1 MGIRHH
7 AEKLFQRLEPV
18 GGEDVRQ
25 VMDAAL
31 ALDIKEF
38 DLFLLAWRHWNT
50 SAPDE
55 RQLERAFGQYMLHQR
70 VPSWV
75 RQFARDVLRLK
86 GNGTLNPSKFGVS
99 LVRKPPAAPP
109 PHARLTVA
117 GVAALACLFVAL
129 LISTGSAGAPAGR
142 IGCAAPG
149 QAAGGMR
156 YTEIVAQMFTGKT
169 DPYECARRRGRKN
182 VNGRGF

>member
-1 MGIRHH
+1 MGIKRH

-25 VMDAAL
+25 VMDAARV
-31 ALDIKEF
+31 LDIKEF
-38 DLFLLAWRHWNT
+38 DLFQLAWRHWNT
-50 SAPDE
+50 SAPGE
-55 RQLERAFGQYMLHQR
+55 KMLERAFGQYMLYHR
-70 VPSWV
+70 VPPWV
-75 RQFARDVLRLK
+75 RQFARDVLRLE

-117 GVAALACLFVAL
+117 GVAALACLFVVL
-129 LISTGSAGAPAGR
+129 LIATPNADNSTGR
-142 IGCAAPG
+142 FGCTAPG

-156 YTEIVAQMFTGKT
+156 YTEIVAQLFTGKA
-169 DPYECARRRGRKN
+169 DPYVCAGRRGGN
-182 VNGRGF
+182 SVIGSGS